1 MAGACVWSLG
11 YAEIVGEPGPPRDE
25 VSNMGDSLKEVRAK
39 GFDAL
44 TLATSLL
51 QRARLADPVAGV
63 WEAADVQWWWR
74 RPKRSDEVEQ
84 LFWLDDD
91 GPVAGIL
98 LTSSADDSWQCDPV
112 VVPVVS
118 GLEPD
123 VVWSRALEHAAEHAS
138 TGFAVPVSDDGVYEE
153 VARRSGL
160 SPDYRD
166 STGWMDAPDRPAV
179 SAAADGFFLSDR
191 TQRLDVPHHMR
202 DRSGDSVQQ
211 RLEQCSLYDPGLD
224 LVVETTEGRVAGYS
238 LYWFDPTTKVGLVE
252 PVRVEDEFQR
262 RGLASAMLTAG
273 IDRLVAR
280 GAERVKISYGSEAA
294 AGTYQGV
301 GFQPTSTTTWYR
313 QSAG

>member
-1 MAGACVWSLG
+1 
-11 YAEIVGEPGPPRDE
+11 
-25 VSNMGDSLKEVRAK
+25 MGDLLKEVRAT

-51 QRARLADPVAGV
+51 QRARLADPLAGV

-74 RPKRSDEVEQ
+74 RPQRSDDVEQ
-84 LFWLDDD
+84 VFWLDND
-91 GPVAGIL
+91 GPVAGNL
-98 LTSSADDSWQCDPV
+98 LTSSADDSWQCDPI

-118 GLEPD
+118 GLKPD
-123 VVWSRALEHAAEHAS
+123 VVWSRALQHAAEHA
-138 TGFAVPVSDDGVYEE
+138 TIGFTVPVSDHGVFVE
-153 VARRSGL
+153 VARASGL

-166 STGWMDAPDRPAV
+166 STGWMDASERPAV
-179 SAAADGFFLSDR
+179 SALPDGFFLSDR
-191 TQRLDVPHHMR
+191 TQRLDAPHHLR
-202 DRSGDSVQQ
+202 DRSGDSVRQ
-211 RLEQCSLYDPGLD
+211 RLEQCSLYDAGLD
-224 LVVETTEGRVAGYS
+224 LVVMTAEGRVAGYS

-252 PVRVEDEFQR
+252 PVRVENKFQR

-273 IDRLVAR
+273 IELLAAR

-301 GFQPTSTTTWYR
+301 GFQPTSTATWYR

>member
-1 MAGACVWSLG
+1 M
-11 YAEIVGEPGPPRDE
+11 D
-25 VSNMGDSLKEVRAK
+25 DSYKEVRAT

-51 QRARLADPVAGV
+51 QRARLADPLAGV

-74 RPKRSDEVEQ
+74 RPQRSDQVEQ
-84 LFWLDDD
+84 VFWLDDD

-98 LTSSADDSWQCDPV
+98 LTGSADDTWQCDPV
-112 VVPVVS
+112 VVPAVL

-123 VVWSRALEHAAEHAS
+123 LVWSRALEHVSEHAA
-138 TGFAVPVSDDGVYEE
+138 TGFSVPVSDQGGFEK
-153 VARRSGL
+153 VARTSGL

-166 STGWMDAPDRPAV
+166 STGWMDASDRPAV
-179 SAAADGFFLSDR
+179 SPPVDGFFLLDR
-191 TQRLDVPHHMR
+191 TQRVDVPHHMR

-211 RLEQCSLYDPGLD
+211 RLEQCSLYDAGLD
-224 LVVETTEGRVAGYS
+224 LVVETAEGQVAGYS

-273 IDRLVAR
+273 IERLVAR
-280 GAERVKISYGSEAA
+280 GAERVKVSYGSEAA
-294 AGTYQGV
+294 AGTYRGV

-313 QSAG
+313 QPDG

>member
-1 MAGACVWSLG
+1 MA
-11 YAEIVGEPGPPRDE
+11 
-25 VSNMGDSLKEVRAK
+25 VSVKEVRAR
-39 GFDAL
+39 GFDGL

-51 QRARLADPVAGV
+51 QRARLADPLAGM

-74 RPKRSDEVEQ
+74 KPQRSDEVEQ
-84 LFWLDDD
+84 LFWLDDE
-91 GPVAGIL
+91 GPIAGVL
-98 LTSSADDSWQCDPV
+98 LTSTADDSWQCDPV
-112 VVPVVS
+112 FVPGL

-123 VVWSRALEHAAEHAS
+123 VVWTRALKHAAEHAS
-138 TGFAVPVSDDGVYEE
+138 SGFVVPVSDDSGYVQA
-153 VARRSGL
+153 ARRSGL

-166 STGWMDAPDRPAV
+166 STGWMDATDRPAV
-179 SAAADGFFLSDR
+179 SAPADGFTLVDR
-191 TQRLDVPHHMR
+191 TQRLDVSHHMR
-202 DRSGDSVQQ
+202 HRNGHSVQQ

-224 LVVETTEGRVAGYS
+224 LAVETNEGRVAGYS

-280 GAERVKISYGSEAA
+280 GAERVKISYGSQAA

-301 GFQPTSTTTWYR
+301 GFRPTSTATWYR
-313 QSAG
+313 QAAR